1 MCWLN
6 PSVSMKQRWTDKRGS
21 IMNAATEMQRME
33 VLANNVH
40 NKMLNKKEQRLGKED
55 MRGGWCNL

>member
-1 MCWLN
+1 
-6 PSVSMKQRWTDKRGS
+6 
-21 IMNAATEMQRME
+21 MNAAME

-55 MRGGWCNL
+55 MRGE